1 MEVSWIR
8 ERVWSTSSP
17 VQFAGRLF
25 FSEPQKP
32 QEQIRV
38 SIRNNGPSQKAA
50 KMWHTHTLS
59 HILHVVC
66 AVIYFFFHSHTFTM
80 CNSQHD
86 KKKRKSKSQNK
97 IMGTFMFTAAAS
109 GADGTDKA
117 QAKGERC
124 SIMREACHRNLIT
137 KQTNTT
143 STCIT
148 SQKKKRKLHP
158 FSPSFSLSCF
168 LLSFPLHPDF
178 PAPLQVD

>member
-1 MEVSWIR
+1 MWDQTRPQRQMEVSWIR

-86 KKKRKSKSQNK
+86 KKKENLKAKTKSWVLLCSQLQQVERTVLTRPRQR
-97 IMGTFMFTAAAS
+97 GR
-109 GADGTDKA
+109 GA
-117 QAKGERC
+117 
-124 SIMREACHRNLIT
+124 
-137 KQTNTT
+137 
-143 STCIT
+143 
-148 SQKKKRKLHP
+148 P
-158 FSPSFSLSCF
+158 
-168 LLSFPLHPDF
+168 
-178 PAPLQVD
+178 